1 MGNQPVR
8 NDTRLLERLQEAVT
22 HMLIDGAKK
31 ALIEAHPPITRI
43 SWELHYEVDDQG
55 DTYKVVRGV
64 TIEQSDGRKITD
76 VPDLND
82 LLNGEFDWWLSHV
95 ELGDDAQSDFD
106 EAEDDEGRF
115 AVIGRH
121 WFGIDDGAE
130 RLPKLFPALG
140 YLLSLAA
147 NTSGDDEIVLTPS
160 AMTDPAKMRA
170 IAAINGA
177 MDRLELAD
185 ASVESP

>member
-1 MGNQPVR
+1 MGNQPAR
-8 NDTRLLERLQEAVT
+8 NDTPLLERLQDAVT
-22 HMLIDGAKK
+22 HLLIDRAKT
-31 ALIEAHPPITRI
+31 AVIEAQPSITRI

-55 DTYKVVRGV
+55 DYYKVVRGV
-64 TIEQSDGRKITD
+64 AIEQSNGRKITD

-82 LLNGEFDWWLSHV
+82 LLNGEYDWWLSHV

-106 EAEDDEGRF
+106 EAEDDAGRF

-121 WFGIDDGAE
+121 WFGVEDGAD

-140 YLLSLAA
+140 YLLSLTAT
-147 NTSGDDEIVLTPS
+147 TSGDDEILLAPS

-170 IAAINGA
+170 IAAINSA
-177 MDRLELAD
+177 LDRLELAD